1 MNILEK
7 IRKTVHAG
15 DEGKTLKLVQNALGK
30 GYGAFGIMENGLVK
44 GLEDCGV
51 DYQEQRMWLPELM
64 LATEAV
70 KKAAAIL
77 IPKMDAGRMGQSL
90 GKVVLATVQGDIHDV
105 GIELVS
111 IMLESAGFSVR
122 FLGGNVPIPDLI
134 AAVKEE
140 EADLLGLSTL
150 LSSGM
155 YVMPDVLKILK
166 AEGLRDSLKVI
177 IGGAVIR
184 QEFCDEIGADG
195 YAPDAVSAIHLA
207 KEKCRELEQKL
218 KNLVIRVDSKGKI
231 TFLNEFAEN
240 LFGYKKEEVLGK
252 CIAGTLFPIGDSSRE
267 YPEAMRDNLLTAL
280 KQDPVMETEGMCRSG
295 ERVWV
300 AWRNKL
306 ILDQNRNVAGVQ
318 FVGND
323 VTERKRSEER
333 LRFDEARFESLLEL
347 TQMTDASQERIS
359 QFVLEH
365 AVSLTKSKAGF
376 VALLSEDEILQGVHS
391 WFKNGGGESTFAD
404 SIVQLPVEVR
414 DLLVEAIRLKKSVVV
429 NDFSA
434 DDSGETGSPKD
445 HLSLSRFMVLPA
457 CDKDRIVTVAMVAN
471 KDEAYSFSDMRQV
484 TLLIDYMRK
493 LIQRKRA
500 EEAVRRSEF
509 QLRQTNLLL
518 QKVVDG
524 ISDSLIMLGNDMS
537 IRLLNKAA
545 KDYYG
550 VTESNDIF
558 GRPCHEALR
567 GRVSHCSDCGY
578 CPSIGEGKFAIFERK
593 GLFDPRQ
600 IEQVVVYPVP
610 GDSGKSDCFIMRIS
624 DVTHRKIMERQLIQN
639 EKLASLGLL
648 VSGIAHEIN
657 NPNNFISFNLPI
669 LRDYIGALLPI
680 VDEQASQKPDFKLFR
695 MQYARFRQ
703 DILKLLDNMEHG
715 SKRIKAIVGDLKK
728 FVTRRENLEVSLTDI
743 KDVIDKVLPMC
754 QEEIGEKVRHFE
766 IDIPGDLPAINSD
779 AGALQQVILN
789 LLINAAQACDKKSS
803 RVRVSARMEDAAEPR
818 LIIEVSDN
826 GCGMDEQ
833 TRDKIF
839 DPFFTTK
846 PPSSGIGLGLY
857 LCYNLVRSLGG
868 KIEVDS
874 EVGQGSSFRV
884 ILADMARCGD

>member
-1 MNILEK
+1 VNILER

-15 DEGKTLKLVQNALGK
+15 DAEKTLKLVRNALEK

-70 KKAAAIL
+70 KNSASIL
-77 IPKMDAGRMGQSL
+77 IPRMDAGRVERSL
-90 GKVVLATVQGDIHDV
+90 GKVVLATVQGDIHDI
-105 GIELVS
+105 GIELVG

-140 EADLLGLSTL
+140 EADLLALSTL
-150 LSSGM
+150 LSTGM
-155 YVMPDVLKILK
+155 YVMPEVLKILK

-195 YAPDAVSAIHLA
+195 YAPDAVSAVRLA
-207 KEKCRELEQKL
+207 KEKFWELEQKL
-218 KNLVIRVDSKGKI
+218 KNLVIRVDPKGKI

-240 LFGYKKEEVLGK
+240 LFGYKKEEVYGK
-252 CIAGTLFPIGDSSRE
+252 SIAGTIFPITDSSRE

-280 KQDPVMETEGMCRSG
+280 KQDPVIETEGMCRSG

-306 ILDQNRNVAGVQ
+306 ILDQKKNVVGVL

-347 TQMTDASQERIS
+347 TQMTDASQEHIS
-359 QFVLEH
+359 RFVLEH
-365 AVSLTKSKAGF
+365 AVSLTKSKVGL
-376 VALLSEDEILQGVHS
+376 VALLREGEILEGAHS
-391 WFKNGGGESTFAD
+391 WFKNGGEVSTLAD
-404 SIVQLPVEVR
+404 STVLLPVELR
-414 DLLVEAIRLKKSVVV
+414 DLLTEAIRLKKAVVI

-434 DDSGETGSPKD
+434 YCSGEKGGAPGN
-445 HLSLSRFMVLPA
+445 LSLSRLMVLPA

-524 ISDSLIMLGNDMS
+524 ISDSLLMLDHDMS

-550 VTESNDIF
+550 VTESDDIF
-558 GRPCHEALR
+558 GRPCHEVLR
-567 GRVSHCSDCGY
+567 GRAGHCPDCGY
-578 CPSIGEGKFAIFERK
+578 YPSPGESKVATFERK
-593 GLFDPRQ
+593 GLFDTRR

-624 DVTHRKIMERQLIQN
+624 DVTNRKVMERQLIQN

-669 LRDYIGALLPI
+669 LRDYIGALLPF
-680 VDEQASQKPDFKLFR
+680 VDAQASRDPDFKLFR
-695 MQYARFRQ
+695 MKYSRFRQ

-715 SKRIKAIVGDLKK
+715 SKRIKAIVGDLRK
-728 FVTRRENLEVSLTDI
+728 FAGKRENLEVSLTDI
-743 KDVIDKVLPMC
+743 RDVIDKVLPMC
-754 QEEIGEKVRHFE
+754 QAEISEKVKHFE
-766 IDIPGDLPAINSD
+766 IDIPEDLPAINSD

-789 LLINAAQACDKKSS
+789 LVVNAVQACDKKSS
-803 RVRVSARMEDAAEPR
+803 RVRVSARMEDAAERR
-818 LIIEVSDN
+818 LVVEVCDN

-857 LCYNLVRSLGG
+857 LCYNLVKSLGG

-874 EVGQGSSFRV
+874 EVGKGSSFRL
-884 ILADMARCGD
+884 ILCDMAMCGD